1 MTEAEEAASSW
12 LSESGREVS
21 EDTLLRIYETH
32 EKQFRAHLDLH
43 YKNRNYYMTLVSA
56 LLSIFVGGMLQFY
69 KETFSLILFTIPI
82 SILVLS
88 ELAKKTM
95 DRYYL
100 SFLESVVILAK
111 IEHILGLDRR
121 LKIQKSRSRNI
132 LWPKDKQF
140 ILDRWTRGRYEY
152 ESSRQFVDEMM
163 KMGDNRYAHWV
174 FTILETITIFLTIL
188 SFWIFL
194 QVHWSSIMSWFASTS

>member
-1 MTEAEEAASSW
+1 MKIDKKRVISSW
-12 LSESGREVS
+12 LSENGEEISDV
-21 EDTLLRIYETH
+21 TLLKLYEVH
-32 EKQFRAHLDLH
+32 EKELRTHLDLH
-43 YKNRNYYMTLVSA
+43 YKNRNYYMSLISA
-56 LLSIFVGGMLQFY
+56 LLAIFVGGMLQFY
-69 KETFSLILFTIPI
+69 RETLSFILFAIPI
-82 SILVLS
+82 SIIVLS

-111 IEHILGLDRR
+111 IEHVFGLDESLR
-121 LKIQKSRSRNI
+121 IQKSKSSKT

-140 ILDRWTRGRYEY
+140 VLDRWIRGRYKY
-152 ESSRQFVDEMM
+152 ESSQQFVNERM

-174 FTILETITIFLTIL
+174 FTILEVITIFLALL

-194 QVHWSSIMSWFASTS
+194 QVHLN

>member
-1 MTEAEEAASSW
+1 MTAEKRKDSSSW
-12 LSESGREVS
+12 LSEGGEKVS
-21 EDTLLRIYETH
+21 KTTLLKIYEAH

-69 KETFSLILFTIPI
+69 KEKLSFILFVIPI
-82 SILVLS
+82 SIVVLS
-88 ELAKKTM
+88 ELAKRTM

-111 IEHILGLDRR
+111 IEHVLGLSGS
-121 LKIQKSRSRNI
+121 LKIQKSESLED

-140 ILDRWTRGRYEY
+140 ILDRWKERYDY
-152 ESSRQFVDEMM
+152 ESSQQFVNARM

-174 FTILETITIFLTIL
+174 FTILEIITIFLAVL
-188 SFWIFL
+188 SFWIFI
-194 QVHWSSIMSWFASTS
+194 QIHWSSILDWFACPS